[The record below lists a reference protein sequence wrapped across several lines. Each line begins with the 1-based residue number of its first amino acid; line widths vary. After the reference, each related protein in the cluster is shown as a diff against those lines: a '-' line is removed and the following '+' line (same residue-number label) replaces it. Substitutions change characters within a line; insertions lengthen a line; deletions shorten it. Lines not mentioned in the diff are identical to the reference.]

1 MAITK
6 FLVLLPE
13 IYHYYNKYYNKSYW
27 FIVVEKDV

>member
-13 IYHYYNKYYNKSYW
+13 IYHYYNKSYW